1 MSLPFDNLEAI
12 TKQLWAAANSR
23 NICSVKLNGENGY
36 RMIHPHGIFM
46 SKQKKLT
53 IACWQKSGFSEKG
66 IIEGYKNLSLEK
78 CENVMVTSNKFYKRK
93 DFNPKDDQYGE
104 WLFHI

>member
-1 MSLPFDNLEAI
+1 MSSQFNNLEAI
-12 TKQLWAAANSR
+12 TKQLWAAANARS
-23 NICSVKLNGENGY
+23 ICSLKLKGEDGY

-66 IIEGYKNLSLEK
+66 VAEGYKNLSLEK
-78 CENVMVTSNKFYKRK
+78 CENVMALNKKFYKRR
-93 DFNPKDDQYGE
+93 DFNPDDDQYGE